1 MGKAGKAARMLKEE
15 IECLFQRIVPYF
27 QLCSLDVAIH
37 FRMIMHTD
45 KRNRELMTLVI
56 ILFPASTLE
65 TE

>member
-1 MGKAGKAARMLKEE
+1 MLKEE
-15 IECLFQRIVPYF
+15 VECLFQRIVPYF